1 MTCLWARHIPG
12 HGELLPAQGR
22 VVCEG
27 ILLRVVLSDVAFLG
41 GIFERIQRLTV
52 KSKVLAWGDRSG
64 LVWSFGAERGGK
76 LAVLLPPKPM

>member
-1 MTCLWARHIPG
+1 MTCLWARHIQGMASCFPRRVG
-12 HGELLPAQGR
+12 SYVRAYSCESVLP
-22 VVCEG
+22 
-27 ILLRVVLSDVAFLG
+27 DVAFLG